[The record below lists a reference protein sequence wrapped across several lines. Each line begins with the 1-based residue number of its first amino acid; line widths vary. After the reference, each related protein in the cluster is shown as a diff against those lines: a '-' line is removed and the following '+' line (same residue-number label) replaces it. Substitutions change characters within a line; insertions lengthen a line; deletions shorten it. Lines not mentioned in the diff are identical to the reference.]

1 MYFLIESQRNY
12 LNCKLFI
19 GSTYFQFYRNIS
31 INIKA
36 IYGYPQT
43 ENIWGVSYVFF
54 LFPEIEVLF

>member
-36 IYGYPQT
+36 IYGYSQT
-43 ENIWGVSYVFF
+43 ENI
-54 LFPEIEVLF
+54 